1 MNQALKSDPGVDS
14 QFLDSVKEGLSQSEK
29 CLSSRYFYDD
39 RGSELFAQIM
49 ELPEYY
55 LTRSEMQIFTEQSNL
70 ICRSLDIK
78 ADRLEVVELGAGDGS
93 KTQHF
98 LKQLLKSDAQITY
111 RPIDISSGALNSL
124 KHKMHTALPDLSIQ
138 ILCGDYFEKLEQLQ
152 ETVQQKLV
160 LFIGSNLG
168 NLDDTQAQAFIQRL
182 SDTLNPGDYL
192 LLGLDMIKSDSV
204 VLPAYSDAAGITAEF
219 NLNLLRRINR
229 ELDADFDLGNFKHV
243 AEYQESNGYAK
254 SYLQSLK
261 LQTVTLGSSGD
272 RFIFVEGEKIHTEIS
287 RKYSDELLAELIQG
301 CQLTLEQKFTD
312 SKGYFADYLLK
323 KN

>member
-1 MNQALKSDPGVDS
+1 MNQALKSDPSFDPH
-14 QFLDSVKEGLSQSEK
+14 FLQSVTEGLGGAEK

-49 ELPEYY
+49 KLPEYY

-70 ICRSLDIK
+70 ICQSLGIK
-78 ADRLEVVELGAGDGS
+78 ADKLEVVELGAGDGS
-93 KTQHF
+93 KTQHL

-111 RPIDISSGALNSL
+111 RPIDISSGALGSL
-124 KHKMHTALPDLSIQ
+124 KQQMHTALPDLTIQ

-168 NLDDTQAQAFIQRL
+168 NLDDTQAKSFIQRL
-182 SDTLNPGDYL
+182 SNTLNPGDYL
-192 LLGLDMIKSDSV
+192 LLGLDMIKPEQI

-229 ELDADFDLGNFKHV
+229 ELDANFDLGSFKHV
-243 AEYQESNGYAK
+243 AEYQESEGFAR

-261 LQTVTLGSSGD
+261 HQTVTLGASGD
-272 RFIFVEGEKIHTEIS
+272 QFTFQQGEKIHTEIS

-301 CQLTLEQKFTD
+301 CQLTLERKFTD
-312 SKGYFADYLLK
+312 TKGYFADYLLQK
-323 KN
+323 S